1 MAQFLAKAAAMPQI
15 ITVSNQ
21 KGGVGKTT
29 TAVNLAAALGSLGHF
44 TLLVDMD
51 PQANATS
58 AVGLDPNNL
67 ETSTYDALVLDDPPR
82 AHVVDGEYKN
92 LAILPASIDLAGAE
106 IELLDR
112 EEREFALKRS
122 LAQLDDIYDYIV
134 IDCPP
139 SLSILT
145 INSLVA
151 SDWVLVPVQAE
162 YLALEGLSRMML
174 MIQRI
179 QKRYQTDLKLLGIV
193 TTMFDGRTN
202 LAQQVLEELRR
213 AFPDKLLKTLIS
225 RSVRLS
231 EAPSFGK
238 PIIYY
243 DPRSI
248 GSDQYLDLT
257 REIIHVCDE
266 ETRARA
272 RA

>member
-1 MAQFLAKAAAMPQI
+1 MPQI
-15 ITVSNQ
+15 ICVSNQ

-67 ETSTYDALVLDDPPR
+67 EASTYDALVTDEPPR
-82 AHVVDGEYKN
+82 AQVVDGECKN
-92 LAILPASIDLAGAE
+92 LALLPASIDLAGAE
-106 IELLDR
+106 IELLER
-112 EEREFALKRS
+112 EEREYALKRS
-122 LAQLDDIYDYIV
+122 LARLEDIYDYIV

-151 SDWVLVPVQAE
+151 ADWVLIPVQAE

-174 MIQRI
+174 MIQKI
-179 QKRYQTDLKLLGIV
+179 QKRYQADLKLLGIV

-202 LAQQVLEELRR
+202 LAQQVLEELKR
-213 AFPDKLLKTLIS
+213 AFPEKLLHTLIS

-238 PIIYY
+238 PILYY
-243 DPRSI
+243 DPRST
-248 GSDQYLDLT
+248 GSEQYLDLT

-266 ETRARA
+266 ETRARTGA
-272 RA
+272 

>member
-1 MAQFLAKAAAMPQI
+1 MPQI

-29 TAVNLAAALGSLGHF
+29 TAVNLAAALGSLGQF

-67 ETSTYDALVLDDPPR
+67 EASTYDALVSDDPPR
-82 AHVVDGEYKN
+82 AMVVDGECQN
-92 LAILPASIDLAGAE
+92 LAILPSSIDLAGAE

-112 EEREFALKRS
+112 EGREFALKRS
-122 LAQLDDIYDYIV
+122 LARLEDIYDYIV

-145 INSLVA
+145 INSLAA

-179 QKRYQTDLKLLGIV
+179 QKRYQPDLRLLGIV
-193 TTMFDGRTN
+193 ATMFDGRTN

-213 AFPDKLLKTLIS
+213 AFPEKLMKTLIS

-243 DPRSI
+243 DPRST
-248 GSDQYLDLT
+248 GSDQYLELT

-266 ETRARA
+266 ETRART

>member
-1 MAQFLAKAAAMPQI
+1 MPQI

-29 TAVNLAAALGSLGHF
+29 TAVNLAAALGALGHF

-58 AVGLDPNNL
+58 AIGVDPNNL
-67 ETSTYDALVLDDPPR
+67 EASTYEALVTDDPPK
-82 AHVVDGEYKN
+82 AHVLQEFKN
-92 LAILPASIDLAGAE
+92 IALLPASIDLAGAE
-106 IELLDR
+106 IELLEQ

-122 LAQLDDIYDYIV
+122 LARLDDIYDYIV

-139 SLSILT
+139 SLSVLT

-151 SDWVLVPVQAE
+151 ADWVLVPVQAE

-179 QKRYQTDLKLLGIV
+179 QKRYQADLKLLGIV

-213 AFPDKLLKTLIS
+213 AFPEKLLKTMIN

-238 PIIYY
+238 PIVYY
-243 DPRSI
+243 DPRST
-248 GSDQYLDLT
+248 GSEQYLELT